1 MIKHQIGA
9 VHMGVGRRDRRAELP
24 SSKRDSWIERLRW
37 KRSGR
42 KIMASRILV
51 KALLA
56 TCAVAGLT
64 GVALADFNYGSF
76 PGYTLKVK
84 LIGGTQYEHLY
95 TRIPEWEKLTGA
107 KVQIVSSKNYFDL
120 DKEIKQDIASGQIT
134 YCLASNHTSFA
145 PQYGDMYVDLKSLI
159 PADEL
164 AKYVAGTLKSAE
176 IDGKLIQLPRVT
188 DISNIYYRK
197 SLYADPKN
205 QAAYK
210 AKYGKDL
217 TTPQTYDDLK
227 NHIIFFA
234 APPNLYGTAFAGK
247 DEGATGRFMEI
258 LRANGGDMFDANWKP
273 TFNSPAGLAALQWFK
288 DIYDAKAVPAGT
300 VNYGWDEIGQA
311 MAAGQLAVDLD
322 WPGFAGF
329 YSDPAKSKIAAD
341 LGFAEAP
348 VGTSGHHGGWSGSH
362 SFSVTSACDNKPAAA
377 SLAVFLTNDDSE
389 MMEAEAGNM
398 PTRTETFPKVIQ
410 WFKDNN
416 KPALAE
422 MYPIWQKSL
431 DEARTPPLI
440 PQWIEVSNVVW
451 PQIQAA
457 IVGQTPPQAAL
468 DKAAAEATQIMQDAG
483 LLKQ

>member
-1 MIKHQIGA
+1 
-9 VHMGVGRRDRRAELP
+9 
-24 SSKRDSWIERLRW
+24 
-37 KRSGR
+37 
-42 KIMASRILV
+42 MASKILV

-210 AKYGKDL
+210 AKFGKDL

-227 NHIIFFA
+227 NQIIFFA

>member
-1 MIKHQIGA
+1 M
-9 VHMGVGRRDRRAELP
+9 R
-24 SSKRDSWIERLRW
+24 
-37 KRSGR
+37 
-42 KIMASRILV
+42 SRILV
-51 KALLA
+51 TALLA
-56 TCAVAGLT
+56 ASAVAGLA
-64 GVALADFNYGSF
+64 GAAYADFDYGTF

-95 TRIPEWEKLTGA
+95 TRLPEWEKLTGA
-107 KVQIVSSKNYFDL
+107 KVDIVSSKNYFDL
-120 DKEIKQDIASGQIT
+120 DKEIKQDIASGQIN

-145 PQYGDMYVDLKSLI
+145 PQYGDMYIDMKPLI

-164 AKYVAGTLKSAE
+164 AKYVPGTLKSSE
-176 IDGKLIQLPRVT
+176 IDGKLVQLPRVT

-197 SLYADPKN
+197 SLYADKDN
-205 QAAYK
+205 QAKYK

-217 TTPQTYDDLK
+217 APPETYEDLK
-227 NHIIFFA
+227 NQIIFFA
-234 APPNLYGTAFAGK
+234 DPPNLYGTAFAGK

-258 LRANGGDMFDANWKP
+258 LRANGGDMFDENWKP
-273 TFNSPAGLAALQWFK
+273 TFNSPEGVAALQWFV
-288 DIYDAKAVPAGT
+288 DIYKAKAVPAGT

-329 YSDPAKSKIAAD
+329 YTDPTKSKIAD
-341 LGFAEAP
+341 DVGFAEAP

-362 SFSVTSACDNKPAAA
+362 SFSVTAACDNKPAAV

-389 MMEAEAGNM
+389 LMEAQAGNM
-398 PTRTETFPKVIQ
+398 PTRTAVFDKVVQ

-416 KPALAE
+416 KPKLAE

-440 PQWIEVSNVVW
+440 PQWIDVSNVIW
-451 PQIQAA
+451 PQLQAA
-457 IVGQTPPQAAL
+457 ELGQLSPKEAL
-468 DKAAAEATQIMQDAG
+468 DKAAADATQIMQDAG
-483 LLKQ
+483 LLKE